1 MLYPTQNVNWE
12 DVKKKAVFT
21 PNLPELD
28 DNIDAGTEFRFN
40 TDQKTRSCKPGRSF
54 KVGISNLPDCSLA
67 YVVPKNRFHFWCFYS
82 LYSRYCKLQ
91 VYYLE
96 GVTVIKTAVL
106 RDKKTL
112 AHLLCPGDKAST

>member
-1 MLYPTQNVNWE
+1 MLLVFVLYPTQNVNWE

-54 KVGISNLPDCSLA
+54 KVGYQQFARLFIS
-67 YVVPKNRFHFWCFYS
+67 
-82 LYSRYCKLQ
+82 
-91 VYYLE
+91 
-96 GVTVIKTAVL
+96 
-106 RDKKTL
+106 
-112 AHLLCPGDKAST
+112 LCGS